1 MLWVCGVVG
10 YIAGT
15 GMTLLAMAV
24 MIGRSERR
32 GRNDAANICVGCPYD
47 R

>member
-1 MLWVCGVVG
+1 MAWVYGVVG

-24 MIGRSERR
+24 MMGRSERR
-32 GRNDAANICVGCPYD
+32 GRNDATSICGGCPYD